1 MIGFNYKKS
10 VQALNFFAIQEGGQV
25 NKMKSLKYIWLSE
38 RLHLRKYGR
47 LILNDAYFA
56 LKYGPVASNTKD
68 LAEGTSFL
76 SEDESAYR
84 NAHLQTLDDYTYKSV
99 GEFQTD
105 VFSDSDIQVMKVIYQ
120 TFSGYSEFQLS
131 DESHK
136 YTEWKKYES
145 YFNSGSSSRFLME
158 ILDFFENSENNH
170 SIFEAETD
178 YLATVKEIYLE
189 NQNALSLI

>member
-1 MIGFNYKKS
+1 MKGFNFKKS

-25 NKMKSLKYIWLSE
+25 NKMKALKYVWLSE

-76 SEDESAYR
+76 SKEESAYR
-84 NAHLQTLDDYTYKSV
+84 HTYLQTVDDYTYQSV
-99 GEFQTD
+99 KTFQSD
-105 VFSDSDIQVMKVIYQ
+105 VFSDSDIQVMKSIYE
-120 TFSGYSEFQLS
+120 TFSGYDEFELS

-136 YTEWKKYES
+136 YLEWKKYEP
-145 YFNSGSSSRFLME
+145 YFNSGSASRFAME

-170 SIFEAETD
+170 KIFKADAD
-178 YLATVKEIYLE
+178 YLKTVKEVYLE
-189 NQNALSLI
+189 NQNVLSLV